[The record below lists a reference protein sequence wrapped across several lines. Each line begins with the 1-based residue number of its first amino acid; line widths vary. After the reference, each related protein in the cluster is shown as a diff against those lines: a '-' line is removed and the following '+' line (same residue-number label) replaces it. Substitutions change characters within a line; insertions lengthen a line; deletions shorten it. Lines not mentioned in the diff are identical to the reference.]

1 MDRVLLIMDDI
12 QYNRHVEMTLR
23 KVGFE
28 VESVNNEF
36 NINEPLLSFNPDYII
51 CRGNS
56 ARLNVLNVA
65 KKLKD
70 SSTRY
75 NGKVILVFPEN
86 FVVPPDELFKLKV
99 DLLLHDPISTL
110 RLVVQLISLTTN
122 DIEFIKDKLLKFA
135 ITDNQ
140 FRNYEQQ
147 ILKNAG
153 LTIDS
158 EIQIIS
164 NMESGTDQGFI
175 VQKGEGAHNLGTMIE
190 KHPELKDDYGMVMVP
205 QDVMEKVRNE
215 IAALNNE
222 MPLRIETYNRVIK
235 KVDQDLKK
243 GHKKRQTKK
252 ELNQL
257 HKDLLAEKK
266 TDKKS
271 EEQQDDERIKYTN
284 ALFRKK

>member
-1 MDRVLLIMDDI
+1 MDDI

-36 NINEPLLSFNPDYII
+36 SINEPLLSFNPDYIV

-56 ARLNVLNVA
+56 NRLNVMNVA
-65 KKLKD
+65 KKLKEGK
-70 SSTRY
+70 TPY
-75 NGKVILVFPEN
+75 NGKVILILPEN
-86 FVVPPDELFKLKV
+86 YVVPPDEIFKLKA
-99 DLLLHDPISTL
+99 DLMLHDPLSTL

-164 NMESGTDQGFI
+164 NMEGP
-175 VQKGEGAHNLGTMIE
+175 IE
-190 KHPELKDDYGMVMVP
+190 PAAVVP
-205 QDVMEKVRNE
+205 QPEAPGIAPAPVDENGIIVISQDVIKKINDE
-215 IAALNNE
+215 ISALTNE
-222 MPLRIETYNRVIK
+222 MPLRIDSYNRAIK
-235 KVDQDLKK
+235 KVDQDLKI
-243 GHKKRQTKK
+243 GHKKRQTRK

-257 HKDLLAEKK
+257 HKDLLDEQK

-271 EEQQDDERIKYTN
+271 EDEQDQERIKYTN

>member
-1 MDRVLLIMDDI
+1 MDDI
-12 QYNRHVEMTLR
+12 QYNRHIEMTLR

-36 NINEPLLSFNPDYII
+36 SLNEPLLSFNPDYIV

-56 ARLNVLNVA
+56 TRLNVLNVG
-65 KKLKD
+65 KKLKE
-70 SSTRY
+70 SGTRY
-75 NGKVILVFPEN
+75 NGKVILVLPEN
-86 FVVPPDELFKLKV
+86 FVVPTDELFKLKA
-99 DLLLHDPISTL
+99 DLILHDPISTL

-164 NMESGTDQGFI
+164 NLEGPADFGGTI
-175 VQKGEGAHNLGTMIE
+175 VQEGQKAADLGKVIE
-190 KHPELKDDYGMVMVP
+190 KKDKPIGEPGTVIIS
-205 QDVMEKVRNE
+205 QDVKDKLSSEIGSLANE
-215 IAALNNE
+215 L
-222 MPLRIETYNRVIK
+222 PLRIDAYNRAIS

-243 GHKKRQTKK
+243 GHKKRQTRK
-252 ELNQL
+252 EVNQL
-257 HKDLLAEKK
+257 HKDLLNEKK

-271 EEQQDDERIKYTN
+271 EEQQDNERKRYTN
-284 ALFRKK
+284 ALFKKK